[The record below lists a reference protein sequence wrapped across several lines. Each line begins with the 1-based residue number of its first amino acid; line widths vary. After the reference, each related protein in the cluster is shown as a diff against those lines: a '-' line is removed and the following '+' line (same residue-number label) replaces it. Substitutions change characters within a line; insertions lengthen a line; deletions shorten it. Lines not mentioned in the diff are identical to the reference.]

1 MKPAAMWT
9 TLSAV
14 RLRVRN
20 APGTAGALVILT
32 AGALA
37 FVAYAAA
44 AWFAAPWLAQH
55 VLERIARSAG
65 GGAVQFAAARF
76 NPLTLSLAIANPS
89 IDVTDASASYTAE
102 VLGIDFAAL
111 TLLGRPAVDS
121 LAIAAPRLEI
131 TAHALRAAAG
141 SSAWQRILA
150 GAAIEQLAVERGR
163 LVVRESDRTP
173 PRQWVLD
180 AVTMRAESLDL
191 RAGAGNFAI
200 AVGELLGSTVEVEGV
215 ASTGAVQGQVA
226 VRNMDLQRLV
236 QHLELRTDA
245 AAGVLD
251 LAAQFSVR
259 APNGLPTLQLTNGQ
273 VAARG
278 VTLAP
283 VVGVSIDAPILGAA
297 VDASLSLVDGIA
309 ATGTLAVT
317 GSALTLRDA
326 RAEPEARFHF
336 TDGRAS
342 WTNTAGAQSQFDT
355 EASATLAEGGT
366 ASYALKRASQP
377 ARDHRVLV
385 RLVDVPA
392 TVLGAYG
399 VRPLNAEITGGRI
412 DAQVEL
418 ASIGATLRGR
428 AQLTARE
435 LVLAAGALPAIE
447 MGLAVLE
454 NPAAVIALDVPI
466 VIEDATRS
474 PPAAIA
480 ATLVDQ
486 VAALGAAPYE
496 ALGSLV
502 NRNADSLRMVEFMP
516 GEAALPALGVD
527 TLTGLG
533 AALAMRPKV
542 GVEIT
547 PVYDPQ
553 LDRRALATQQV
564 ELHVSLA
571 TAVPTVGAR
580 PEPVDFASP
589 RAQDVL
595 DEFAGERLPDE
606 EVATIAS
613 LFDRRPN
620 AAADSAARTGYYRAL
635 FDALAAKEQIADS
648 AVRRLGRFRAQ
659 AIADVLAAHEVAP
672 QRIMVANAA
681 AQRTPEAATVIV
693 PLALTSL
700 FDEARPVPDGGGN
713 D

>member
-1 MKPAAMWT
+1 MWT
-9 TLSAV
+9 TLSEL
-14 RLRVRN
+14 RLRARN
-20 APGTAGALVILT
+20 ARGTARALVLLT

-37 FVAYAAA
+37 FAAYAAA

-76 NPLTLSLAIANPS
+76 NPLTLRLAIANPS
-89 IDVTDASASYTAE
+89 IEVTDASASYAAE

-111 TLLGRPAVDS
+111 TLLGRPALDS
-121 LAIAAPRLEI
+121 LVIAAPRIEI
-131 TAHALRAAAG
+131 TAPALRAAAS

-150 GAAIEQLAVERGR
+150 GAAIERLAVERGR

-173 PRQWVLD
+173 RQWVFD
-180 AVTMRAESLDL
+180 AVTLRAESLDP
-191 RAGAGNFAI
+191 RADTGNFAI
-200 AVGELLGSTVEVEGV
+200 AVGELLGSSVEVEGV
-215 ASTGAVQGQVA
+215 ASAAAVQGQVA
-226 VRNMDLQRLV
+226 VRNLDLQRLV

-259 APNGLPTLQLTNGQ
+259 APNGLPTLQLTNGR

-297 VDASLSLVDGIA
+297 VDASLSLADGIA
-309 ATGTLAVT
+309 ATGTLTVT
-317 GSALTLRDA
+317 GSTLTLRDA

-336 TDGRAS
+336 MDGRAQ
-342 WTNTAGAQSQFDT
+342 WTSTAGAQSQFAT

-377 ARDHRVLV
+377 AGEHRVLV
-385 RLVDVPA
+385 TLVDVPA
-392 TVLGAYG
+392 TVLGAYA

-418 ASIGATLRGR
+418 ASFGPTLRGR
-428 AQLTARE
+428 AQLAARE
-435 LVLAAGALPAIE
+435 LVLGAGALPAIE

-454 NPAAVIALDVPI
+454 NPTAVIALDVPI

-486 VAALGAAPYE
+486 VAALGNTPYE

-502 NRNADSLRMVEFMP
+502 NRNGDSLRMVEFMP
-516 GEAALPALGVD
+516 GEAAPPPLGVD

-571 TAVPTVGAR
+571 TAGPTVGAR

-595 DEFAGERLPDE
+595 DEFAGERLPEE

-620 AAADSAARTGYYRAL
+620 AAADSAARTGYYRAI

-659 AIADVLAAHEVAP
+659 AIADILAAHEVAP
-672 QRIMVANAA
+672 QRIMVGNAA
-681 AQRTPEAATVIV
+681 AQRTPEAATVSV

-700 FDEARPVPDGGGN
+700 FDEARPVPDGGSN